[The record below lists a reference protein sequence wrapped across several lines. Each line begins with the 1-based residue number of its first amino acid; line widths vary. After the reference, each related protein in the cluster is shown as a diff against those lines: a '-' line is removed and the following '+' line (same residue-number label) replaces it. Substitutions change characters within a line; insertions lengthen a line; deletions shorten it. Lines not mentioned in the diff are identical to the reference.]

1 MRRYLCMALFA
12 AVLVLGSCSS
22 ADDDDSSTSDTAAP
36 QADDSASPGGLDP
49 SLRLIADLEPV
60 TIDLAGNVQS
70 PEIAAVLDFKSGAGG
85 IPPCDNYFA
94 ELDDT
99 GALADGVALVVE
111 SLDPPAIGVP
121 AFLCLRGWTDAV
133 DVTLRLPDGTEVAAP
148 VDAPGSTYGPGVEL
162 ARPEAFN
169 EGEVEIQIATFPGAQ
184 AGEYQAE
191 MVDGSRRETVS
202 FAVEPALDLG
212 ATPRVFTFERYYDW
226 FGESGNLVSGDET
239 YVGFVGFDPGVPVD
253 LFLFRSA
260 DIAESEYPPTGD
272 YELAGDVSVVPDDRG
287 EAVVAIELDTDED
300 GHCYRFDT
308 HQDILDEL
316 EAGPFVVGND
326 PTVFCVDA

>member
-1 MRRYLCMALFA
+1 MSALLLLA
-12 AVLVLGSCSS
+12 ACGTGETESDDGAEPTANTVDSGVTTGADPRLV
-22 ADDDDSSTSDTAAP
+22 AE
-36 QADDSASPGGLDP
+36 LDP
-49 SLRLIADLEPV
+49 L

-70 PEIAAVLDFKSGAGG
+70 PEIAAVLDFRSGAGG

-94 ELDDT
+94 ELDDS
-99 GALADGVALVVE
+99 GELADGAALVVE
-111 SLDPPAIGVP
+111 SLDPPAVGVP
-121 AFLCLRGWTDAV
+121 AFLCLRGWTDSAE
-133 DVTLRLPDGTEVAAP
+133 VTLRLPDGTEVAAP
-148 VDAPGSTYGPGVEL
+148 TDAPGSTYGPGIEL

-184 AGEYQAE
+184 TGGYQVE
-191 MVDGSRRETVS
+191 ITDGSRSESVS
-202 FAVEPALDLG
+202 FEVASALDLG

-239 YVGFVGFDPGVPVD
+239 YVGFVGFAPGAPVD

-260 DIAESEYPPTGD
+260 DTAEDIYPPTGA
-272 YELAGDVSVVPDDRG
+272 YELAGDASVVPDDRG

-308 HQDILDEL
+308 HEDILDEL
-316 EAGPFVVGND
+316 DAGPFVVGND